1 MRRLLVATSGVGPVA
16 VRAGN
21 AIGFTGYDG
30 RAEASIKSPFVPEGR
45 SVWEMGTSQE
55 PRSKAQA
62 DFRTR
67 TQNPL
72 DADPHTT
79 TFVTVSMRRFR
90 DKEDWEAKARAE
102 GVWRDVK
109 ALDAD
114 DLAAWLEETPHVHI
128 WASEQLGLRPL
139 DVTSLGRWWETWL
152 NQTDPPT
159 PAELVLAGRK
169 NEARELRKALSPGS
183 QVIGVYATSR
193 QEAVA
198 FVAARS

>member
-1 MRRLLVATSGVGPVA
+1 MREDARTELAALVGNIAARFDEDEGRLCPGMKELRRLRPSPRLRLSGPNPELLTAEDLENYADHPAARELLPHIVRRLLVATSGVGPVA

-90 DKEDWEAKARAE
+90 GQR
-102 GVWRDVK
+102 G
-109 ALDAD
+109 
-114 DLAAWLEETPHVHI
+114 
-128 WASEQLGLRPL
+128 LG
-139 DVTSLGRWWETWL
+139 S
-152 NQTDPPT
+152 
-159 PAELVLAGRK
+159 K
-169 NEARELRKALSPGS
+169 SPS
-183 QVIGVYATSR
+183 
-193 QEAVA
+193 
-198 FVAARS
+198 

>member
-1 MRRLLVATSGVGPVA
+1 M
-16 VRAGN
+16 
-21 AIGFTGYDG
+21 
-30 RAEASIKSPFVPEGR
+30 
-45 SVWEMGTSQE
+45 
-55 PRSKAQA
+55 
-62 DFRTR
+62 
-67 TQNPL
+67 
-72 DADPHTT
+72 
-79 TFVTVSMRRFR
+79 TVSMRRFR

-169 NEARELRKALSPGS
+169 NEARELRKALNLAP
-183 QVIGVYATSR
+183 
-193 QEAVA
+193 
-198 FVAARS
+198 RSSECTRHPVKRP